1 VSRTPTNNLPIYS
14 DIKAGKTLKQTRIRK
29 ITGDVQALKNEIIKV
44 LELDP
49 EREKAEVNT
58 LTGHILIKGWH
69 TRRLQ
74 KFLTEKGF

>member
-1 VSRTPTNNLPIYS
+1 VSRTSTNNLPIYS

-29 ITGDVQALKNEIIKV
+29 ITGDVHALRNDIVKA
-44 LELDP
+44 LQLDP
-49 EREKAEVNT
+49 EREKAEINA

-74 KFLTEKGF
+74 KWMIEKGF